1 MAKKSTK
8 KTTTTKKEAP
18 AKPAVEERMVGG
30 ILRKV
35 DTATGDVLEDAKETI
50 LLDGQHVEVPD
61 GKVWDTRLGCFMDKI
76 LYE

>member
-8 KTTTTKKEAP
+8 KTTTKKEAP

-30 ILRKV
+30 MLRKV
-35 DTATGDVLEDAKETI
+35 DTATGEVLGDAKETI
-50 LLDGQHVEVPD
+50 LLDGEHVEVPD
-61 GKVWDTRLGCFMDKI
+61 GMVWDTKLGCFMDKV